1 MKFKLLSILV
11 SIIFISPFN
20 LQSFS
25 NKDSIINHLEWRSI
39 GPDRGGRSIAVSG
52 SSSRINEYYFGAVGG
67 GLWKT
72 IDGGQT
78 WKPVTDGQL
87 KSSSVGAV
95 AVSNSN
101 PDVVYIG
108 MGETEL
114 RGNIMQG
121 DGVYK
126 SIDAGKT
133 WEHVGLE
140 ETQAISKIRVH
151 PTNSDI
157 VYVAALGHPYGE
169 NPERGVFKST
179 DGGKNWKKILFKSTK
194 AGAIDLVMDANN
206 PDVLYSTFWQ
216 VYRTPYKM
224 LGGGPDCG
232 IYKTTDGGK
241 SWEDISENSGLPS
254 RPLGKIGITVSP
266 VNSNRLWALVEA
278 NNGGVYTS
286 DDAGSTWSLINDER
300 KLRQRAFYYSRIY
313 ADPKDEN
320 TVYAL
325 NTGFYKSVDG
335 GKTFDKRIIVPHG
348 DNHDLWIDPQNPM
361 RMVNAN
367 DGGGC
372 VSVNGGESWTDLDF
386 PTSQFYHI
394 MVTRDFPYMICGAQ
408 QDNSTMCI
416 PSEGWNFKQAR
427 GPHKQ
432 YYYAIGGGESG
443 YISQHPNKLDWF
455 YAGSQGALL
464 TKYDRSNGYRRDIQ
478 VYPRFFSGEPS
489 SALPERWQWTF
500 PIVFSPL
507 NANKLYTCSQHVWIS
522 EDDGQSWTKISP
534 DLTYADP
541 NTLGDTGGIITNDM
555 NGPEIYATVF
565 ALALSNHDE
574 NVIWAGS
581 DDGLVHITMDHGKT
595 WKNITPIDMSKD
607 TRISIIEESTHNPG
621 TAYIAAKR
629 YQMDDRK
636 PYIWKTSDY
645 GKTWDL
651 IVDGIRKDD
660 FIHVVREDLIVPG
673 LLYAGGEHGVWVSYD
688 NGDNWSSLSLNMPD
702 TQISDLIVTDKDIV
716 VGTHGRSIYILDD
729 ISPIRE
735 MSKVDLNKP
744 HLYDTYYAARRIQ
757 NAEIKYYLPD
767 DVTSLNIRI
776 FDQKGNVVLEKE
788 GLIEKDASEEES
800 SWYGSDNKNPSM
812 KKGLNTYIW
821 NLRYPGAIEFEGMII
836 WSARPQL
843 GPIAP
848 PGKYII
854 ELTINNKKYETSID
868 LIKDPRIDVSDDDIN
883 VQFNFAMEIRN
894 QTDLANRSVI
904 EIRNMKVHLDSI
916 ISKKSFSRSDKIKT
930 LISKLETIE
939 SSIYQVKN
947 QSGQDPLNFPIRV
960 NNRLAYL
967 RKSVESGDGL
977 PTKGSREV
985 FKLLKD
991 ELSGYTN
998 SLDKLKKEFNRYL

>member
-1 MKFKLLSILV
+1 MKFKLLSTLIT
-11 SIIFISPFN
+11 IIFIFPFN
-20 LQSFS
+20 LQSFY
-25 NKDSIINHLEWRSI
+25 NKDSLINHLEWRNI

-133 WEHVGLE
+133 WEHIGLE

-151 PTNSDI
+151 PTNPDI

-179 DGGKNWKKILFKSTK
+179 DGGKNWNKILFKSTK

-232 IYKTTDGGK
+232 IYKTIDGGK

-278 NNGGVYTS
+278 NDGGVYTS
-286 DDAGSTWSLINDER
+286 DDAGSTWLLINDER

-507 NANKLYTCSQHVWIS
+507 NANKLYTCSQHVWVS

-565 ALALSNHDE
+565 ALAPSNYDE

-595 WKNITPIDMSKD
+595 WQNITPKDMPKD

-651 IVDGIRKDD
+651 IVNGIRKDD

-735 MSKVDLNKP
+735 MSEVDFNKP
-744 HLYDTYYAARRIQ
+744 HLYDTYYAARRVQ
-757 NAEIKYYLPD
+757 NAEIKYYLPN
-767 DVTSLNIRI
+767 DVTSLNIKI
-776 FDQKGNVVLEKE
+776 LDQKGNVVLEKE

-812 KKGLNTYIW
+812 KKGLHTYIW
-821 NLRYPGAIEFEGMII
+821 NLRYPGATEFEGMII

-854 ELTINNKKYETSID
+854 EMTINNEKYETSVD
-868 LIKDPRIDVSDDDIN
+868 LIKDPRIHVSDDDIN

-916 ISKKSFSRSDKIKT
+916 ISKKSSNRSAKIKM
-930 LISKLETIE
+930 LISKLEIIE

-991 ELSGYTN
+991 ELLGYTN